1 MKINEY
7 IDKIPKLFD
16 WYFQLVPTKR
26 IQLNYIVI
34 IAVIV
39 SLAYKNDRRH
49 QENSDLLSAKLDAI
63 NNERAKDQKEYA
75 KNLEF
80 YVEKFNHLLEM
91 LILQEKEINKIK
103 KKYEINDSFF
113 CRDYFQRFA
122 FASNRAKRL
131 SNTKHF
137 G

>member
-1 MKINEY
+1 LIIKGQSTFEEIIEPMKINEY

-34 IAVIV
+34 IAVIIF
-39 SLAYKNDRRH
+39 LAYKNDQRH
-49 QENSDLLSAKLDAI
+49 QKNADDLSAKLDAI

-80 YVEKFNHLLEM
+80 YVDKFNHLLEM
-91 LILQEKEINKIK
+91 LIQQEKEINNIK
-103 KKYEINDSFF
+103 KEV
-113 CRDYFQRFA
+113 
-122 FASNRAKRL
+122 
-131 SNTKHF
+131 
-137 G
+137 

>member
-1 MKINEY
+1 MKITEY

-34 IAVIV
+34 ISIILF
-39 SLAYKNDRRH
+39 LAYKNDSRH
-49 QENSDLLSAKLDAI
+49 QENYNELSAKLDKV
-63 NNERAKDQKEYA
+63 NNERAKDQKDYA

-91 LILQEKEINKIK
+91 LIHQENEINKMK
-103 KKYEINDSFF
+103 EEV
-113 CRDYFQRFA
+113 
-122 FASNRAKRL
+122 
-131 SNTKHF
+131 
-137 G
+137 